1 MAEQVRFDLIAH
13 GGEQVKREFEKSAD
27 GADHATK
34 SFDGLGKES
43 DNLEKHIDGVKGK
56 LADLRREIAKAPD
69 DKSLRKDYN
78 AAKRDLSFLD
88 KVKDDAEKAAGVGV
102 KVGQEVGKGLTEG
115 LGDTLGAIPSQLK
128 GAAIVAGVG
137 IGAAM
142 APFIGAAI
150 GGAVL
155 GGVGIGGIVGGVALA
170 AKDPRVQQAG
180 TALGQD
186 LLKDLGD
193 AATPFRTP
201 LLEAIDELHSAGTGL
216 AHDLRND
223 FAQVAPLLKPLV
235 EGLIG
240 AARQAGPGLSKAFQA
255 AKPALGAIANELPR
269 IGAAISKAL
278 SDVAEGSDGGTEAL
292 IELIRVLE
300 KTIVVGGE
308 VIGFLEKAY
317 DKTLDF
323 ASAFG
328 HTAESAGDVVKYVN
342 PAIYVMT
349 QAMGDAADEADAVKG
364 SLVQAKD
371 VASAFGGSLHGVT
384 KEATDL
390 SGALNTVDDAME
402 QLFGNQMSLDEA
414 TLRYKKGL
422 IDLKKELI
430 DGKRTLNQNT
440 EEGNANAQAIIRQ
453 IQYIDD
459 IRKAEFAHNGSLED
473 ANKHYQD
480 HIKAIEA
487 TLIKLGYNK
496 KEVEDLITAYKAL
509 NAVPNIVKS
518 VTTQYL
524 EKGAGANRYGRY
536 EDGPGRA
543 LGGNAD
549 PGVSYKVNEYGQ
561 PELLMLGTR
570 GQIVSHSDAM
580 AALGRAGSQT
590 AAAPVMN
597 FNFPAP
603 SGNAVWDLFIAELRK
618 YVKNVGGGSVQSAL
632 GSSN

>member
-43 DNLEKHIDGVKGK
+43 GNLEKHIDSVKGK
-56 LADLRREIAKAPD
+56 LVDLRREIARAPD

-78 AAKRDLSFLD
+78 AAKRDLNFLE
-88 KVKDDAEKAAGVGV
+88 KIKDDGEKAAAVGV
-102 KVGQEVGKGLTEG
+102 KVGEQVGKGVTEG
-115 LGDTLGAIPSQLK
+115 LGDTLGALPSQLK
-128 GAAIVAGVG
+128 GAGIVAGVG
-137 IGAAM
+137 IGAVM

-155 GGVGIGGIVGGVALA
+155 GGVGAGGIIGGVALA

-180 TALGQD
+180 AALGQD
-186 LLKDLGD
+186 LLKDLSD
-193 AATPFRTP
+193 AASPFRTP

-240 AARQAGPGLSKAFQA
+240 AARAAGPGLSKAFQA

-269 IGAAISKAL
+269 IGAAFSKAL
-278 SDVAEGSDGGTEAL
+278 DAISEGSDGGTEAL
-292 IELIRVLE
+292 IELLRALE

-317 DKTLDF
+317 DKALDF
-323 ASAFG
+323 QSAFG
-328 HTAESAGDVVKYVN
+328 HAAESVGDWVKYVN
-342 PAIYVMT
+342 PAFYLMSR
-349 QAMGDAADEADAVKG
+349 AMGDAADEADAVKG

-371 VASAFGGSLHGVT
+371 VASAFGGSLNGVT
-384 KEATDL
+384 KEAVDL
-390 SGALNTVDDAME
+390 TSALDAVNGAME
-402 QLFGNQMSLDEA
+402 KLFGQQITLDEA
-414 TLRYKKGL
+414 TLRYKQSL
-422 IDLKKELI
+422 SDLRKELT
-430 DGKRTLNQNT
+430 DGKRTLNDNT
-440 EEGNANAQAIIRQ
+440 QEGRDNREAVIKQIRAIEDLRE
-453 IQYIDD
+453 
-459 IRKAEFAHNGSLED
+459 AEFNQNGNLVD
-473 ANKHYQD
+473 ANRHYQD
-480 HIKAIEA
+480 HIKALEA

-496 KEVEDLITAYKAL
+496 KEVEDLIAAYKAL

-543 LGGNAD
+543 LGGNTE
-549 PGVSYKVNEYGQ
+549 PGVNYRVNEYGQ
-561 PELLMLGTR
+561 PEILMLGTR

-580 AALGRAGSQT
+580 AALSRT
-590 AAAPVMN
+590 APAAPTSTQVDVNLN
-597 FNFPAP
+597 FRGAEDAFMT
-603 SGNAVWDLFIAELRK
+603 FIRRCVQI
-618 YVKNVGGGSVQSAL
+618 YGGGSAQTAF
-632 GSSN
+632 GSN